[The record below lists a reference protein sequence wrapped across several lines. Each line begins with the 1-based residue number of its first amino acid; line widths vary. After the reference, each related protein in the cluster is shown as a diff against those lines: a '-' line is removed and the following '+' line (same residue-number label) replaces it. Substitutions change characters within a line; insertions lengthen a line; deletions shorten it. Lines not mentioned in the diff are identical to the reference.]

1 MIQIIP
7 FSLPFIEEEEK
18 KEILDA
24 LKSGWIT
31 SDPKVKQFEIEFSKY
46 IRIN

>member
-1 MIQIIP
+1 MRPFIS

-18 KEILDA
+18 KEILDI

-31 SDPKVKQFEIEFSKY
+31 SDPKVKQFETEFSKY